1 MAQLVQQM
9 QMLLNVIQQIQLQIR
24 QVDVVTKRTDLIKIV
39 IERTR
44 PERTVDTN
52 QRVLMAAAY

>member
-24 QVDVVTKRTDLIKIV
+24 QVDVATKRTDLIKIV